1 MIWVALLLTAS
12 LAQPTVASGD
22 GQPPVTIIEIPVATT
37 TSATTTTTTASSIV
51 PPETSVPTT
60 SPTSATSSPQIED
73 QVSPAVGPPI
83 WLWVV
88 GVVLTV
94 GGFLLQALV
103 RRRQNRRTAYEA
115 PPSAI
120 PVPKPPPAVSTSVLT
135 HYEAVEY
142 RSESGTSEVQP
153 HTLGKFETLEA
164 AIHTARQARS
174 QFVLNSGTEAF
185 WVVWNL
191 PLMRAA
197 WVAESD
203 TAEERVIDLR
213 AGRRQPHIAESNQP

>member
-12 LAQPTVASGD
+12 LAQPTVVSGD
-22 GQPPVTIIEIPVATT
+22 GQPPVTIIEIPIA
-37 TSATTTTTTASSIV
+37 TTTTTASSTV
-51 PPETSVPTT
+51 PPETSVLTT
-60 SPTSATSSPQIED
+60 SPTSATSSPQIEV
-73 QVSPAVGPPI
+73 QVSPTVRPPL

-103 RRRQNRRTAYEA
+103 GRRRNRRTADGA
-115 PPSAI
+115 PSAI
-120 PVPKPPPAVSTSVLT
+120 PMPKPPPAVSPSVLT

-142 RSESGTSEVQP
+142 LSESGTSEVQP
-153 HTLGKFETLEA
+153 HTLGEFETLETAIDA
-164 AIHTARQARS
+164 ARLARS

-191 PLMRAA
+191 HLMRAA

-203 TAEERVIDLR
+203 TPEERVIDLR